1 MELPVARQAAE
12 FALSGLL
19 GVALGLWYDL
29 LRALRRRW
37 PWLTV
42 LADGLYCL
50 TVLTALLAFA
60 LDVGHGMLRLYAL
73 WAPGGGCS
81 ALC

>member
-42 LADGLYCL
+42 LADGLYIK
-50 TVLTALLAFA
+50 AS
-60 LDVGHGMLRLYAL
+60 R
-73 WAPGGGCS
+73 
-81 ALC
+81 

>member
-50 TVLTALLAFA
+50 TVLAALLAFA
-60 LDVGHGMLRLYAL
+60 LYVGHGMLRLYAL
-73 WAPGGGCS
+73 LGAGLGLLG
-81 ALC
+81 